1 MTTATLPTQVSAQ
14 HSWLERPLWRRVTP
28 ALLFVVAIVILS
40 ATLRFANL
48 SALGYANHY
57 YTAAVASMLKSWHNF
72 FFVAAEPGGSV
83 SVDKPPVGL
92 WIQTISAYFLGVNGF
107 SVVLPQIL
115 AGILSVIVVYHL
127 VRRSFGTVAGL
138 LAALALGITPIVI
151 ATDRNNTIDST
162 LILTLLLA
170 AWAFIKA
177 TDTGRLRYLLLG
189 AALVGIGFNIKMLQA
204 YLPLPAFFA
213 LYFLGSPERLWRKV
227 GKLALASVLL
237 LAISLS
243 WAIAVDLTPADQ
255 RPYVG
260 SSGDNS
266 ETSLIL
272 VYNGIDRLLGMF
284 GRRGDAPGGG
294 PSGGLPA
301 GGSQGP
307 TQNGVS
313 PQGRPG
319 LSNGYFPQG
328 GFSSTGQD
336 GNNDGFRY
344 FQPDGNNRSF
354 PQGVPNG
361 SGGGFPQQGGP
372 RNNAGSQS
380 IGSGGLGGIGQ
391 AGALRFFIPPLS
403 KEVSWLLP
411 FGLVSTL
418 LLLFGTRWHW
428 PVTPNHQGLV
438 LWGGWLLTCVV
449 FFSVAGFFHEYYLS
463 MLAAPLAALVAV
475 GVVQLWRLRKQH
487 PWPAVTLLL
496 AAAGGTLAFQLMTAQ
511 SFVRN
516 IWWLPLTLAIFAI
529 GALLLIAATIRRKL
543 GRLALASFICIVA
556 AILVTPGIWSALT
569 NLNTSANQ
577 SLPSAYSGQSSG
589 PANRGGLQV
598 NQALLD
604 YLEPRT
610 QDIYYLMA
618 VPSSMQGADYVLATG
633 RPVLYLG
640 GFMGQDQVL
649 TTDELAQMIQQGKL
663 RYIYW
668 NSSGQGSG
676 NQSNISSWVASTCT
690 AVQGFDTATRN
701 TGAPDGT
708 TADANSSTNEQNIG
722 FSQGPGNLQD
732 VSLYKCGN

>member
-1 MTTATLPTQVSAQ
+1 M
-14 HSWLERPLWRRVTP
+14 
-28 ALLFVVAIVILS
+28 LFVVAIVILS

-48 SALGYANHY
+48 SAIGYANHY
-57 YTAAVASMLKSWHNF
+57 YTAAVESMLKSWHNF

-92 WIQTISAYFLGVNGF
+92 WIQVISAYFLGVNGF

-177 TDTGRLRYLLLG
+177 TESGRFRYLLLG

-213 LYFLGSPERLWRKV
+213 LYFLGSAERLWRKV

-237 LAISLS
+237 LAVSLS
-243 WAIAVDLTPADQ
+243 WATAVDLTPADQ

-272 VYNGIDRLLGMF
+272 IYNGIDRLLGMF
-284 GRRGDAPGGG
+284 GRRGGANSGG
-294 PSGGLPA
+294 PAGGLPA

-307 TQNGVS
+307 AQNGIYL
-313 PQGRPG
+313 QGRPRAN
-319 LSNGYFPQG
+319 NGYGPQG
-328 GFSSTGQD
+328 GFPSIGQD
-336 GNNDGFRY
+336 GNNDGFPY
-344 FQPDGNNRSF
+344 VQPDGINRSF
-354 PQGVPNG
+354 PHGVPYG
-361 SGGGFPQQGGP
+361 SGGGFPQQGGL

-380 IGSGGLGGIGQ
+380 IGSGGLSGIGQ

-418 LLLFGTRWHW
+418 LLLFGSRWYW
-428 PVTPNHQGLV
+428 PITPNHQGLV

-475 GVVQLWRLRKQH
+475 GVVQLWWLRKQH
-487 PWPAVTLLL
+487 PWLAVTLLL

-529 GALLLIAATIRRKL
+529 GALLLIAATISRKL
-543 GRLALASFICIVA
+543 NRLALASFACIIA

-604 YLEPRT
+604 YLELHT
-610 QDIYYLMA
+610 QNTYYLMA

-649 TTDELAQMIQQGKL
+649 TTDELAQMIQQGEL

-676 NQSNISSWVASTCT
+676 NQSDISSWVTSTCT

-708 TADANSSTNEQNIG
+708 TAGSNNSTNGQNNG

-732 VSLYKCGN
+732 VSLYECGN

>member
-1 MTTATLPTQVSAQ
+1 M
-14 HSWLERPLWRRVTP
+14 
-28 ALLFVVAIVILS
+28 LFVVAIVILS

-48 SALGYANHY
+48 SAIGYANHY
-57 YTAAVASMLKSWHNF
+57 YTAAVESMLKSWHNF

-92 WIQTISAYFLGVNGF
+92 WIQVISAYFLGVNGF

-177 TDTGRLRYLLLG
+177 TESGRFRYLLLG

-213 LYFLGSPERLWRKV
+213 LYFLGSAERLWRKV

-237 LAISLS
+237 LAVSLS
-243 WAIAVDLTPADQ
+243 WATAVDLTPADQ

-284 GRRGDAPGGG
+284 GRRGGANSGG
-294 PSGGLPA
+294 PAGGLPA

-307 TQNGVS
+307 AQNGIYL
-313 PQGRPG
+313 QGRPRAN
-319 LSNGYFPQG
+319 NGYGPQDGFP
-328 GFSSTGQD
+328 SIGQD
-336 GNNDGFRY
+336 GNNDGFPY
-344 FQPDGNNRSF
+344 VQPDGINRSF
-354 PQGVPNG
+354 PKGVPYG
-361 SGGGFPQQGGP
+361 SGGGFPQQGGL

-380 IGSGGLGGIGQ
+380 IGSGGLSGIGQ

-418 LLLFGTRWHW
+418 LLLFGSRWHW
-428 PVTPNHQGLV
+428 PITPNHQGLV

-487 PWPAVTLLL
+487 PWLAVTLLL

-529 GALLLIAATIRRKL
+529 GALLLIAATISRKL
-543 GRLALASFICIVA
+543 NRLALASFACIVA

-604 YLEPRT
+604 YLELHT
-610 QDIYYLMA
+610 QNTYYLMA

-649 TTDELAQMIQQGKL
+649 TTDELAQMIQQGEL

-676 NQSNISSWVASTCT
+676 NQSDISSWVTSTCT

-708 TADANSSTNEQNIG
+708 TAGSNSSTNGQNNG

-732 VSLYKCGN
+732 VSLYECGN